1 MLSLSILHHLR
12 EPLKE
17 LKYVRLLSKYFYFL
31 SGFSIKQV
39 GDFAEQ
45 KHLTLKARNVLL
57 SGKFKQCYKH
67 CRRRLFHASL
77 KLCILHAFL
86 VLNGYEQKCLRAQ
99 KFTSKGLNVRAR
111 AIKENLF
118 ECLFAKFC

>member
-45 KHLTLKARNVLL
+45 RHLTLKARNVLL
-57 SGKFKQCYKH
+57 SGKFKQCINSVISIVVGG
-67 CRRRLFHASL
+67 F
-77 KLCILHAFL
+77 FM
-86 VLNGYEQKCLRAQ
+86 RA
-99 KFTSKGLNVRAR
+99 
-111 AIKENLF
+111 
-118 ECLFAKFC
+118 